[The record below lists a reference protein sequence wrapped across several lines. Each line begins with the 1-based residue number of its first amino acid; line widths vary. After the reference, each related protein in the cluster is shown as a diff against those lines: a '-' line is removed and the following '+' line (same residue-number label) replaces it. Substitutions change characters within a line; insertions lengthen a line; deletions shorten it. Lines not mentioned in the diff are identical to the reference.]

1 MKELHTIVVRDSAL
15 QLFMARKR
23 CICGVRHDVDESNA
37 VQADHLLEIDIAPLV
52 QIDILTERKTEVRA
66 V

>member
-1 MKELHTIVVRDSAL
+1 
-15 QLFMARKR
+15 MARKR

>member
-1 MKELHTIVVRDSAL
+1 MIRLCNYLWHESVASGVRVT
-15 QLFMARKR
+15 
-23 CICGVRHDVDESNA
+23 VRHDVDESNA

-52 QIDILTERKTEVRA
+52 RIDVLTERKTEVRA